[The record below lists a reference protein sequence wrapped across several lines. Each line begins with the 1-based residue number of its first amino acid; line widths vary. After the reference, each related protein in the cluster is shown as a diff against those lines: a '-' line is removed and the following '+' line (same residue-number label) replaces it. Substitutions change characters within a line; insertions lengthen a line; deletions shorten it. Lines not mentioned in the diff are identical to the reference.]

1 MTHDELLEKVDEATY
16 RLSFWIPR
24 ITIPEN
30 KEHWIEYKW
39 NLVHGY
45 KKALNGDFPEWE
57 ATQERLDAIDKSLN
71 RIIESMPPIRYG
83 HPAEIATEPTLVHGA
98 SCFCNW
104 CEERKEGWSNDIR

>member
-1 MTHDELLEKVDEATY
+1 MTHDELLEKADEAIY
-16 RLSFWIPR
+16 NLSFWIPR

-30 KEHWIEYKW
+30 KEYWIEYKW

-45 KKALNGDFPEWE
+45 KKALNGNFPEWE
-57 ATQERLDAIDKSLN
+57 ATQERLDAIDKSLT

-104 CEERKEGWSNDIR
+104 CKERKEGWSNDTR

>member
-1 MTHDELLEKVDEATY
+1 MTHDKLLTKVDEAIY
-16 RLSFWIPR
+16 NLSFWIPR

-30 KEHWIEYKW
+30 KERWIEYKW

-83 HPAEIATEPTLVHGA
+83 HPVEVANEPSYLHGM
-98 SCFCNW
+98 SCTCSWCN
-104 CEERKEGWSNDIR
+104 ERKERWTK